1 MDVLPTVLNL
11 LGVTYD
17 SRILAGHDILSD
29 SEELVIFADHSFKTD
44 KIGYNTKTGEVTYY
58 VDEKT
63 VSQSY
68 IDDKIK
74 EVETKLYM
82 SDEIINTDFYGYV
95 YGRKSTNTT
104 TSTTTSTEQPNK
116 E

>member
-1 MDVLPTVLNL
+1 M
-11 LGVTYD
+11 
-17 SRILAGHDILSD
+17 
-29 SEELVIFADHSFKTD
+29 
-44 KIGYNTKTGEVTYY
+44 TYY

-95 YGRKSTNTT
+95 YGRKP

>member
-1 MDVLPTVLNL
+1 M
-11 LGVTYD
+11 
-17 SRILAGHDILSD
+17 
-29 SEELVIFADHSFKTD
+29 
-44 KIGYNTKTGEVTYY
+44 TYY

-82 SDEIINTDFYGYV
+82 SDEVINTDFYGYV
-95 YGRKSTNTT
+95 YGRKTANST
-104 TSTTTSTEQPNK
+104 TSSDASTEQQNK

>member
-1 MDVLPTVLNL
+1 M
-11 LGVTYD
+11 
-17 SRILAGHDILSD
+17 
-29 SEELVIFADHSFKTD
+29 
-44 KIGYNTKTGEVTYY
+44 TYY

-82 SDEIINTDFYGYV
+82 SDEVINTDFYGYV
-95 YGRKSTNTT
+95 YGRKPTNTT
-104 TSTTTSTEQPNK
+104 TSTTTSTEQQNK